1 MKMNVLFPN
10 FSGYTNVAVCRSD
23 NPKMTGCYVV
33 DAGFKK
39 ISDNLISDG
48 TFTYLPFLPGH
59 LYIMYRG
66 NGKEVDKVKGF
77 QTEVDLRKHLLDYY
91 GTPQI
96 SGGEITDWSLVFS
109 PTVSFKYFMIISV
122 YIAHILDSWRLREG
136 SGDKKRVLL
145 RR

>member
-77 QTEVDLRKHLLDYY
+77 ETEVDLHKHLLDYY

-96 SGGEITDWSLVFS
+96 SGGEIADWSLVFS
-109 PTVSFKYFMIISV
+109 PTVSFTEFRMI
-122 YIAHILDSWRLREG
+122 
-136 SGDKKRVLL
+136 SG
-145 RR
+145 

>member
-1 MKMNVLFPN
+1 MNVLFPN
-10 FSGYTNVAVCRSD
+10 FAGYTNVAVCRSD
-23 NPKMTGCYVV
+23 NPKMTSCYVV
-33 DAGFKK
+33 DAGFKT

-96 SGGEITDWSLVFS
+96 SGGEISDWSLVFS

-122 YIAHILDSWRLREG
+122 YSDFHCSYLRLLEAQ
-136 SGDKKRVLL
+136 
-145 RR
+145 RRFR

>member
-1 MKMNVLFPN
+1 MMYMSPVTELLIDFRELYENECFISQFFRL
-10 FSGYTNVAVCRSD
+10 YQCRSD
-23 NPKMTGCYVV
+23 NLKMTSCYVV
-33 DAGFKK
+33 DAGFKT

-48 TFTYLPFLPGH
+48 SFTYLPFYPGH

-109 PTVSFKYFMIISV
+109 PTVSFTEFMIIF
-122 YIAHILDSWRLREG
+122 G
-136 SGDKKRVLL
+136 TK
-145 RR
+145 

>member
-96 SGGEITDWSLVFS
+96 SGGEISDWSLVFS

-122 YIAHILDSWRLREG
+122 YSDFHCSYFRLLEAP
-136 SGDKKRVLL
+136 
-145 RR
+145 RRFRQ